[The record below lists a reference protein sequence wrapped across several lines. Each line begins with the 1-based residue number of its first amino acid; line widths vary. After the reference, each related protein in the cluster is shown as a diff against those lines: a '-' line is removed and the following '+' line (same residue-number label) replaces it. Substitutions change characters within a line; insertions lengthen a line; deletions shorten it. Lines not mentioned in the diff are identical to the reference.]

1 MAITQAIANAFK
13 KQLLEGDHNFKQ
25 SGGDVF
31 KIALYSSSATLNSAT
46 TIYSTNPGGG
56 SDTEVPNSGQY
67 TAGGGAL
74 SNLGTSIGT
83 GSGKGVA
90 FCDFADRSFTGVTL
104 TARGALIYNTSSAT
118 TNAAVA
124 ILDFGSDKTATSGTF
139 TIQFPAPTSTA
150 AILRISG

>member
-1 MAITQAIANAFK
+1 MAITQAIANSFK
-13 KQLLEGDHNFKQ
+13 KELLEGDHNFKQ

-31 KIALYSSSATLNSAT
+31 KLALYTAGATLTSAT
-46 TIYSTNPGGG
+46 TSYTTSQ
-56 SDTEVPNSGQY
+56 EVSASGQY

-74 SNLGTSIGT
+74 VNAGTSIT
-83 GSGKGVA
+83 AGVA
-90 FCDFADRSFTGVTL
+90 RVDFDNLSFTGVTL
-104 TARGALIYNTSSAT
+104 TARGALIYNTSL

-124 ILDFGSDKTATSGTF
+124 VLDFGSDKTATSGTF